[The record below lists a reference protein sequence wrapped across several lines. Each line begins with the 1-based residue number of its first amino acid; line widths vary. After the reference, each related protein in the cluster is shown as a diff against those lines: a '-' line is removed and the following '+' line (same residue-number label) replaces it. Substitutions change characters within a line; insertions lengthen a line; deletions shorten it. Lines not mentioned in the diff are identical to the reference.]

1 MTEAA
6 DVMRHQDWRPPLPT
20 VAEFGRWV
28 RLVMSRLAPGD
39 SLESTMACSMLVVSY
54 ARALA
59 RASGRDEQALLLE
72 AAEVFRSHLGTCEA
86 AEQALGLVGVDV
98 AEVAQSFAEEQREA
112 EEDAREVGPW

>member
-20 VAEFGRWV
+20 VPEFGRWV
-28 RLVMSRLAPGD
+28 RLVMARLAPGD

-72 AAEVFRSHLGTCEA
+72 AAEVFRQHLGTCEA
-86 AEQALGLVGVDV
+86 AERALGLVGVDV

-112 EEDAREVGPW
+112 EEDAREVGP

>member
-72 AAEVFRSHLGTCEA
+72 AAEVFRAHLGTCAA

-98 AEVAQSFAEEQREA
+98 AEVAEAVADDARYA
-112 EEDAREVGPW
+112 EEDAREVAP